1 MVTLSTKPTP
11 PVAGAHLPEGRMAR
25 TVALELNPH
34 HVEQV

>member
-25 TVALELNPH
+25 TVSLELNPPSC
-34 HVEQV
+34 